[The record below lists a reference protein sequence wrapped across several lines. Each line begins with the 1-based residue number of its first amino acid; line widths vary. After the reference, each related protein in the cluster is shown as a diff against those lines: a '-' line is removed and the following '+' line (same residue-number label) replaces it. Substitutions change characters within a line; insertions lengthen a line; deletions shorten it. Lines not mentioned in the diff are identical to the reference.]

1 MRPTEPTAVT
11 CPARVDR
18 LGCPDD
24 VDRQVNLEARDADLP
39 RQLVSAGVRAG
50 TEGDNRVDIFY
61 LYVGA
66 CRQ

>member
-1 MRPTEPTAVT
+1 M
-11 CPARVDR
+11 DR